1 MPILAL
7 GAVISAILGKGMIYL
22 FGFGHEYYVIVLI
35 LGITACISS
44 MMKMPLTAIIFAVE
58 ALSCYENIL
67 YVIIVS
73 AVAFVITEV
82 LGVKSINDTV
92 IDIRVEEQNE
102 GKTSSVIDTFVVVQ
116 ENAFAIGKQIRDI
129 FWPTNLFVLSLQH
142 DPSKVAEVD
151 EHGGKEIREGDILHV
166 RFSTFDE
173 EATEDELMAIVGE
186 QKIDVKEADVI

>member
-1 MPILAL
+1 MLFSFQQLPLLSPRCLAL
-7 GAVISAILGKGMIYL
+7 NQLTIL
-22 FGFGHEYYVIVLI
+22 
-35 LGITACISS
+35 
-44 MMKMPLTAIIFAVE
+44 
-58 ALSCYENIL
+58 
-67 YVIIVS
+67 
-73 AVAFVITEV
+73 
-82 LGVKSINDTV
+82 

-166 RFSTFDE
+166 RYSTFNE